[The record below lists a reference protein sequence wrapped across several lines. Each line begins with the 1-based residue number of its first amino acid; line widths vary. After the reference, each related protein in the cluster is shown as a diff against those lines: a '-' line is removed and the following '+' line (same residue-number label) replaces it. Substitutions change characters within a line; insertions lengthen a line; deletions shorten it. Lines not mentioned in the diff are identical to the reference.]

1 MREDCLRMQ
10 EEVQKAL
17 KIHKANKTLQEK
29 STQYKAE
36 IEKFK
41 KDIRILSEEKDE
53 RISELTTQ
61 NEKLQSELVKARNSS
76 AIGVQR
82 RQSVQ

>member
-1 MREDCLRMQ
+1 M
-10 EEVQKAL
+10 KL
-17 KIHKANKTLQEK
+17 KPWQIHKANKTLQEK

-36 IEKFK
+36 IEKLK
-41 KDIRILSEEKDE
+41 KESKALTDEKDE
-53 RISELTTQ
+53 RINELILQ

-82 RQSVQ
+82 RQSVQQ